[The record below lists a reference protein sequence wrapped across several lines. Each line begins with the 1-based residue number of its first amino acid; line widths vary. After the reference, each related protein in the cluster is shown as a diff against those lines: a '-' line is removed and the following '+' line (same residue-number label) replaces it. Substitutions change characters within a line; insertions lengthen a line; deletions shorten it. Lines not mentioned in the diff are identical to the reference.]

1 VTVSLP
7 PGREPTLSVTVTNYN
22 YGRFLAPNIESVL
35 SQSFGDFEL
44 LLIDNASTD
53 ESLDVMHEYAAE
65 DERIQI
71 IAHPENLGYFASLR
85 EAGEVSRGRY
95 RVPIEADDWVIEPDA
110 FAAQVEL
117 LERHPAVTFVYSA
130 MSMLGSSGDVHFV
143 ARAHDH
149 DVVIP
154 GPDALESIL
163 SFHLTHTGMMMRQDA
178 YRATPGYDARFPHI
192 ADMHLGAQ
200 LCALGDVGYLNR
212 RLYAFRQHDTNLHL
226 RPQLNVVRNEMLPVI
241 ASAFEGP
248 IAARLE
254 DSAAIRRRVE
264 QNALVHLPTQYV
276 FSGQYRGGWR
286 LFWESM
292 KERPV
297 ATVIQPRTASLVSRT
312 LLGQRGHSWL
322 VSRVTHRPGRAHVEQ

>member
-1 VTVSLP
+1 V
-7 PGREPTLSVTVTNYN
+7 GEPVLSVTVTNYN
-22 YGRFLAPNIESVL
+22 YGRFLAQNIESVL
-35 SQSFGDFEL
+35 SQTFGDFEL

-53 ESLDVMHEYAAE
+53 ESREVMQGYAAK
-65 DERIQI
+65 DERVRI
-71 IAHPENLGYFASLR
+71 IVHPENLGYFASLR

-117 LERHPAVTFVYSA
+117 LERHPTVTFVYSA
-130 MSMLGSSGDVHFV
+130 MSMLGSNGDVHFV
-143 ARAHDH
+143 ARAHDQ

-154 GPDALESIL
+154 GPEALESIL

-178 YRATPGYDARFPHI
+178 YRATSGYDSRFPHI

-200 LCALGDVGYLNR
+200 LCALGDVGYINS

-241 ASAFEGP
+241 AAAFDGP
-248 IAARLE
+248 IGARLE
-254 DSAAIRRRVE
+254 DGAAIRRRVE
-264 QNALVHLPTQYV
+264 GNALVHLPTQYV
-276 FSGQYRGGWR
+276 FSGQYRAGWR
-286 LFWESM
+286 LYWESL

-297 ATVIQPRTASLVSRT
+297 ATVVQPRTISLVSRT
-312 LLGQRGHSWL
+312 LLGPRGHHWL
-322 VSRVTHRPGRAHVEQ
+322 STRVAPRRSRERSQQ